1 MRKILVFALVALM
14 AAPLIATAAPKLK
27 MGVTIE
33 DFNDVFMRYALD
45 QLTAEV
51 TAESGGIVCVV
62 RAIATTRQGDCVAVV
77 GQRCSRDELL

>member
-45 QLTAEV
+45 QLTAEA
-51 TAESGGIVCVV
+51 TKRQRRRRRSRRETGPE
-62 RAIATTRQGDCVAVV
+62 RAAQAG
-77 GQRCSRDELL
+77 